1 MNSGPSPA
9 PAPAIAIAPSQAR
22 AAGWAAAGLW
32 LAATLAMPAL
42 AAPPAAALPPQ
53 AVADALALARQA
65 AQGLAPPGARVEV
78 VAGTLDS
85 RLQLA
90 PCAKVQAYQSAG
102 QPAWGRTRVGLR
114 CLQGATAWNVYLPVT
129 VQVWAKAVVST
140 AALPAG
146 ARLDAAALALV
157 DVDWAAAATPPFAV
171 PGALAGR
178 ALARPVPAG
187 QALRP
192 SDLQPRQW
200 FALGDRVRV
209 DARGPG
215 FSISAEGNA
224 LTPGLEGQTAR
235 VRTDNGRVIT
245 GQPVAERLMEVKL

>member
-1 MNSGPSPA
+1 MAAACLLASAAWAAPATVAAQSPA
-9 PAPAIAIAPSQAR
+9 AN
-22 AAGWAAAGLW
+22 
-32 LAATLAMPAL
+32 
-42 AAPPAAALPPQ
+42 ALPAQ
-53 AVADALALARQA
+53 VVADALALARQA
-65 AQGLAPPGARVEV
+65 AQVLAPPGARVEV
-78 VAGTLDS
+78 AAGTLDS

-90 PCAKVQAYQSAG
+90 PCAQVQVYQSAG
-102 QPAWGRTRVGLR
+102 HPAWGRTRVGLR
-114 CLQGATAWNVYLPVT
+114 CVQGSTAWNVTLPVT
-129 VQVWAKAVVST
+129 VQVWAQAVVSAT
-140 AALPAG
+140 ALPSG
-146 ARLDAAALALV
+146 ARLDSSALSVAE
-157 DVDWAAAATPPFAV
+157 VDWAAGTAQPYARPD
-171 PGALAGR
+171 ALAGR
-178 ALARPVPAG
+178 VLARPVPAG

-215 FSISAEGNA
+215 FSVSAEGSA

>member
-1 MNSGPSPA
+1 MNSGLSPA
-9 PAPAIAIAPSQAR
+9 SAPAIAPSQAP
-22 AAGWAAAGLW
+22 AATLAAAGLVLCAA
-32 LAATLAMPAL
+32 LAAPAL

-65 AQGLAPPGARVEV
+65 AQALAPPGARVEV
-78 VAGTLDS
+78 LAGAMDS

-90 PCAKVQAYQSAG
+90 PCAQVQVYQSPG
-102 QPAWGRTRVGLR
+102 LPAWGRTRVGLR
-114 CLQGATAWNVYLPVT
+114 CLQGATAWNVHLPVT
-129 VQVWAKAVVST
+129 VQVWAQAVVST

-146 ARLDAAALALV
+146 ARLDAAALATAE
-157 DVDWAAAATPPFAV
+157 VDWAATTTPPFAV
-171 PGALAGR
+171 AAALAGR

-192 SDLQPRQW
+192 GDLQPRQW

-215 FSISAEGNA
+215 FAISAEGSA

-235 VRTDNGRVIT
+235 VRTDNGRVLT
-245 GQPVAERLMEVKL
+245 GHPVAERQMEVKL